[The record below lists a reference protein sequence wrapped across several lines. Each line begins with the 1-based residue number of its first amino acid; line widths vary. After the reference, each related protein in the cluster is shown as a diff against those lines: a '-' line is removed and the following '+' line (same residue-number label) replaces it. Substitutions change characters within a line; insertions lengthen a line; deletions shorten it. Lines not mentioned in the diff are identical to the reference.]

1 MTLHI
6 NLKICF
12 DVFLNNCRDNMI
24 HEYPKCKQTNM
35 KLVHP
40 QAARISLPTDKTFT
54 DYKNMLG
61 QVDGNLRVGSLV
73 NEKKRYN

>member
-1 MTLHI
+1 
-6 NLKICF
+6 
-12 DVFLNNCRDNMI
+12 
-24 HEYPKCKQTNM
+24 M